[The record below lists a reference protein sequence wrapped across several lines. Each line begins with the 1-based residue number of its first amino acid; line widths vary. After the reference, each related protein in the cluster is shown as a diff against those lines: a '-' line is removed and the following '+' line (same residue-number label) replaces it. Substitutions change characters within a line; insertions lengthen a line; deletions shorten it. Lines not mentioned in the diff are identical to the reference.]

1 METPTNLQHVSM
13 LALHQSEWSD
23 LFSIGEVRISAG
35 RIVATGENLSIDFN
49 RIFAHSANRKLEDSA
64 QMVVVSLTTA
74 LNSLQKHP
82 LSNRGDLV
90 VIGENDV
97 SQVQA
102 VSQKDLF
109 YIREA
114 AEPFGVFI
122 PDETLDTEWES
133 WYLYEGIRRNANRSI
148 ALCNK
153 LGLDTNWKKRSDNL
167 TWDQIT
173 TSITRYDTPI
183 PGGDLILKV
192 AANLKHLMSEVRA
205 HQNTATLPIA
215 ISNAWI
221 HLLTTDH
228 PVETRPRLQAKIEAT
243 LADSRNR
250 RIDGSE
256 PFPDEILVLSRKI
269 KGSYKQFFSREV
281 TPLSLAFI
289 FRFSYLNE
297 ISNISKDAFIVR
309 LNQIRESDSEHAA
322 RFAAFVIASRMG
334 AEKVNELFFA
344 KNPIEPKESLNL
356 DAQTNTEH
364 KPDFNSEAQDSSSS
378 PTPIIHQLENQ

>member
-1 METPTNLQHVSM
+1 METPINLQHVSM
-13 LALHQSEWSD
+13 VALHQSEWSD

-35 RIVATGENLSIDFN
+35 RVVATGEDLSMDFN

-64 QMVVVSLTTA
+64 QMVVIFMTTG

-82 LSNRGDLV
+82 LSNKGDLV

-97 SQVQA
+97 SRVQA

-109 YIREA
+109 YIRETA
-114 AEPFGVFI
+114 APFGFSI
-122 PDETLDTEWES
+122 PDETLDAEWES

-153 LGLDTNWKKRSDNL
+153 IGLGTNWKKRSDNL

-173 TSITRYDTPI
+173 TSITRFGTTVPDD
-183 PGGDLILKV
+183 DLILKI
-192 AANLKHLMSEVRA
+192 ASNMKHLLSEVRA

-221 HLLTTDH
+221 HLLTTDQ
-228 PVETRPRLQAKIEAT
+228 PIESSPRIQAKIEAT

-256 PFPDEILVLSRKI
+256 PFPAEILGLSKKI
-269 KGSYKQFFSREV
+269 KGSYRQFFSKEV

-309 LNQIRESDSEHAA
+309 LNQIRDSDGEHSA

-334 AEKVNELFFA
+334 AEKVHELFFA
-344 KNPIEPKESLNL
+344 KDAIEPTESLNL
-356 DAQTNTEH
+356 NPQTDPAH
-364 KPDFNSEAQDSSSS
+364 KPDFKPEAQDSSSS
-378 PTPIIHQLENQ
+378 PTPIIHQIDN

>member
-1 METPTNLQHVSM
+1 METPVNLQHVSM
-13 LALHQSEWSD
+13 VALHQSEWSD

-35 RIVATGENLSIDFN
+35 RIIATGENLNIDFN

-64 QMVVVSLTTA
+64 QMVVVTVTTG

-82 LSNRGDLV
+82 LSNKGDLV

-109 YIREA
+109 YIRET
-114 AEPFGVFI
+114 AEPFGFLI

-133 WYLYEGIRRNANRSI
+133 WYVYEGIRRNTSWSI
-148 ALCNK
+148 ALCSK

-173 TSITRYDTPI
+173 TSLTRLNTTVPN
-183 PGGDLILKV
+183 GDLVLKI
-192 AANLKHLMSEVRA
+192 ASNMKHLLSEVRT

-215 ISNAWI
+215 ISSAWI
-221 HLLTTDH
+221 HLLTTDQ
-228 PVETRPRLQAKIEAT
+228 PIETRPRLQAKIEAT

-256 PFPDEILVLSRKI
+256 PFPDEILGLSKKM

-281 TPLSLAFI
+281 TPLSLTFI

-309 LNQIRESDSEHAA
+309 LNQIRDLDGDHAA

-334 AEKVNELFFA
+334 AEKVHELFFA
-344 KNPIEPKESLNL
+344 KSAIEPTESLNL
-356 DAQTNTEH
+356 NPQTNPAPEPEF
-364 KPDFNSEAQDSSSS
+364 KPEAQDSSNS
-378 PTPIIHQLENQ
+378 PTPIIQQIEN

>member
-1 METPTNLQHVSM
+1 METPVNLQHVSM
-13 LALHQSEWSD
+13 VSLHQSEWSD

-35 RIVATGENLSIDFN
+35 RIIATGENLNIDFN

-64 QMVVVSLTTA
+64 QMVVVTVTTG

-82 LSNRGDLV
+82 LSNKGDLV

-97 SQVQA
+97 SGVQA

-109 YIREA
+109 YIRET
-114 AEPFGVFI
+114 AEPFGFLI

-133 WYLYEGIRRNANRSI
+133 WYVYEGIRRNTSWSI

-173 TSITRYDTPI
+173 TSLTRFNTTVPN
-183 PGGDLILKV
+183 GDLILKI
-192 AANLKHLMSEVRA
+192 ASNMKHLLSEVRT

-215 ISNAWI
+215 ISSAWI
-221 HLLTTDH
+221 HLLTTDQ
-228 PVETRPRLQAKIEAT
+228 PIETRPRLQAKIEAT

-256 PFPDEILVLSRKI
+256 PFPDEILGLSKKM
-269 KGSYKQFFSREV
+269 KGSYKQFFSREI
-281 TPLSLAFI
+281 TPLSLTFI

-309 LNQIRESDSEHAA
+309 LNQIRDLDGDHAA

-334 AEKVNELFFA
+334 AEKVHELFFA
-344 KNPIEPKESLNL
+344 KSAIEPTESLNL
-356 DAQTNTEH
+356 NPQTNPAPEPEF
-364 KPDFNSEAQDSSSS
+364 KPEAQDSSNS
-378 PTPIIHQLENQ
+378 PTPIIQQIEN